1 MDMLFIFNTGMRG
14 IPIDFYIFCLPSRE
28 NYVMMMM
35 MMIKMML
42 ISQGYALRKIEGSSE
57 F

>member
-35 MMIKMML
+35 MMMMMML
-42 ISQGYALRKIEGSSE
+42 ISLERLCSKEI
-57 F
+57 

>member
-1 MDMLFIFNTGMRG
+1 MDMLFIFNTGMQG
-14 IPIDFYIFCLPSRE
+14 IPIDFYIFLSCLPSRE

-35 MMIKMML
+35 MML

>member
-1 MDMLFIFNTGMRG
+1 MDMLFIFNTGMQG
-14 IPIDFYIFCLPSRE
+14 IPIDFYIFLSCLPSRE

-35 MMIKMML
+35 MMMML

>member
-1 MDMLFIFNTGMRG
+1 MDMLFIFNTGMQG
-14 IPIDFYIFCLPSRE
+14 IPIDFYIFLSCLPSRE
-28 NYVMMMM
+28 NYVMMM
-35 MMIKMML
+35 MML